1 MSRHNDGVGDLV
13 RGTLAG
19 IVATWAM
26 GRVTT
31 YLYEEENELARRR
44 EDEAREGKTA
54 YGIAAETAAGR
65 VGRELSEE
73 QREQAGAALH
83 WALGAGAGAVY
94 GALRGRVPGVDA
106 ASGLVFGTAF
116 YLAVDEGANTLL
128 GLTPPPGH
136 FPWQAHARGLAGHLV
151 FGVAAELTLLALDR
165 VSR

>member
-1 MSRHNDGVGDLV
+1 MSKRNDGIGDLV

-54 YGIAAETAAGR
+54 YGIAAEKAAGIA
-65 VGRELSEE
+65 GRDLSDQEREE
-73 QREQAGAALH
+73 AGAALH

-106 ASGLVFGTAF
+106 ASGLVFGTVF
-116 YLAVDEGANTLL
+116 FLAIDEGANTLL
-128 GLTPPPGH
+128 GLTPPPEE

-151 FGVAAELTLLALDR
+151 FGVTSELTLLALDR